1 MSEIQ
6 DQIDKLK
13 KLNLGE
19 NLIDCYSAE
28 WNSKKLNAP
37 LEKWQ
42 IPASEMI
49 TPLKD
54 LDDEYGPEYHHHLYF
69 LFIDPYDKEAHKN
82 HKNICDVFPELSD
95 LILTDKHLPNFIIIN
110 TKVEKILC
118 IGLGRKNRIF
128 IIDAKTKK
136 SIDFDSANSTAP
148 SGSRNAD
155 YVAEFTKLDHDHL
168 VEDLIS
174 NLDLTGSSFYEEDHM
189 PIDNQ
194 DVAYELLD
202 EPVNE
207 DGKIVHEDDGEEY
220 TKEEIEEIIKEYDKL
235 HDDQDGYMK
244 VINFFFPQCEPG
256 DLNTGDY

>member
-6 DQIDKLK
+6 DQIDRLK
-13 KLNLGE
+13 KLKLGE

-28 WNSKKLNAP
+28 WNSKKLKAP

-54 LDDEYGPEYHHHLYF
+54 LDDEYGTEYHHHLYF
-69 LFIDPYDKEAHKN
+69 LFMDPYDKEAHKN
-82 HKNICDVFPELSD
+82 HKNICDVFPELSN

-118 IGLGRKNRIF
+118 IGLGRKDRTF

-136 SIDFDSANSTAP
+136 SIEFTAENSRSST
-148 SGSRNAD
+148 GDDD
-155 YVAEFTKLDHDHL
+155 YFTEFTKFDHDHL
-168 VEDLIS
+168 VEDLIN
-174 NLDLTGSSFYEEDHM
+174 NLDLTGSVFFDWAHM
-189 PIDNQ
+189 PLDNEN
-194 DVAYELLD
+194 VAYELLD
-202 EPVNE
+202 KPANE
-207 DGKIVHEDDGEEY
+207 DGKIVHEDDGKEY
-220 TKEEIEEIIKEYDKL
+220 TKGEIEEIIKEYDKL
-235 HDDQDGYMK
+235 LNDQDGYMK

-256 DLNTGDY
+256 DLGTGDY

>member
-6 DQIDKLK
+6 DQIDRLK

-28 WNSKKLNAP
+28 WNSKKLKAP

-54 LDDEYGPEYHHHLYF
+54 LDDEYGSEYHHHLYF

-82 HKNICDVFPELSD
+82 ICDIFPELSD

-118 IGLGRKNRIF
+118 IGLGRKDRIF

-136 SIDFDSANSTAP
+136 SIKFAASNSTSS
-148 SGSRNAD
+148 SGDDD

-168 VEDLIS
+168 VEDLIN
-174 NLDLTGSSFYEEDHM
+174 NLDLTGSGLSDWAHM
-189 PIDNQ
+189 PLDNQ

-202 EPVNE
+202 KPVNE
-207 DGKIVHEDDGEEY
+207 DGKIAHEDDGEEY
-220 TKEEIEEIIKEYDKL
+220 TKEEIEDIIKEYDKL
-235 HDDQDGYMK
+235 GNDQDGYMK
-244 VINFFFPQCEPG
+244 VINFFFPQCEPRELG
-256 DLNTGDY
+256 TGDY

>member
-19 NLIDCYSAE
+19 NIIDCYSSE

-82 HKNICDVFPELSD
+82 ICDIFPELSD

-118 IGLGRKNRIF
+118 IGLGRKDRIF

-136 SIDFDSANSTAP
+136 SIKFATANSTSS
-148 SGSRNAD
+148 SGDDD
-155 YVAEFTKLDHDHL
+155 YVAEFTKLDHDNL
-168 VEDLIS
+168 VEDLIN
-174 NLDLTGSSFYEEDHM
+174 NLYLTGIGLSDWALI
-189 PIDNQ
+189 PLDNQ
-194 DVAYELLD
+194 DIAYELLD
-202 EPVNE
+202 KPVNE
-207 DGKIVHEDDGEEY
+207 DGKIVYEDDGEEY
-220 TKEEIEEIIKEYDKL
+220 TKEEIEDIIKEYDKL
-235 HDDQDGYMK
+235 GNDQDGYMK

-256 DLNTGDY
+256 ELGTGDY